1 MRSGGSQI
9 ETPGDRPRPAGRSHE
24 GDRWLV
30 EHLAG
35 GDLRVTVDRGSFFVQ
50 HEGPRAAV
58 RGRALRD
65 VDPRDYDDV
74 FDTTDENPPDRP
86 ARPSARAR

>member
-1 MRSGGSQI
+1 MREYGRGLI
-9 ETPGDRPRPAGRSHE
+9 APGERRRPATREHE
-24 GDRWLV
+24 GDHWLV

-50 HEGPRAAV
+50 HEGARAAV